1 MAEYVVPNT
10 TIYIIKDCPCE
21 PDYKNTMYF
30 GTKTYQFATFSNWI
44 KYTINAQSYQRYGA
58 GRIQVE
64 LPVENLYDC
73 NYLIFQNT
81 NFKDS
86 EGNVKKFYAF
96 ITDVEYVN
104 NNTSTITYEID
115 VIQTWLGDYELQEVM
130 VEREHTLTDVP
141 GDNIVPEPFGN
152 LPMVYEDA
160 QDVKTPDGRSLNDLA
175 IVGWFATN
183 TNARPAMGLPTM
195 LTWVQY
201 PYTKTGLA
209 AFNTALEDLDPKNL
223 ISLHVAPAALM
234 PNTNRPVEPWE
245 QEWDAQ
251 SAPVSFSFDAVRQ
264 LSGAFTQK
272 VNGVTKSYTPKNKKL
287 YTSPF
292 LSLYVS
298 TNDGKGKQFPYEFS
312 DINTAISFRVIG
324 DFTPNPSVTLVP
336 LHYKGVDEN
345 YAEAISFGGYP
356 QCGTDSDAY
365 KAWLAQKEGSLA
377 VQAIGGIV
385 TAIASIAMENP
396 IGVIAGVGST
406 LQAGAQIVGAS
417 ELPNSGSAGGGSA
430 SGLAAARK
438 LSFNYM
444 RMHVTL
450 EAAKQIDDYFNRY
463 GYAVMQVKKPNIG
476 TRPFYN
482 YVKTQNC
489 AIHGSIPAS
498 AEKRICE
505 VYDKGITFWKTTG
518 HFGDYSVDN
527 SPGAT
532 NPEYTEE
539 VS

>member
-86 EGNVKKFYAF
+86 EGNVKRFYAF

-141 GDNIVPEPFGN
+141 GDNIVPEPFGK
-152 LPMVYEDA
+152 LPMVYENA

-223 ISLHVAPAALM
+223 ISLHVAPMALM

-264 LSGAFTQK
+264 LSGAFTQR

-345 YAEAISFGGYP
+345 YTEAISFGGYP

-385 TAIASIAMENP
+385 TAIASITMENP
-396 IGVIAGVGST
+396 MGVIAGVGAT

-450 EAAKQIDDYFNRY
+450 EVAKQIDDYFNRY

-498 AEKRICE
+498 AEKKICE

-527 SPGAT
+527 SPDAT
-532 NPEYTEE
+532 NPEYTEG
-539 VS
+539 VT

>member
-44 KYTINAQSYQRYGA
+44 KYTLNEYSYQRYGA

-64 LPVENLYDC
+64 IPVENLYDC

-81 NFKDS
+81 GFKDS

-104 NNTSTITYEID
+104 PTTSTITYEID

-152 LPMVYEDA
+152 LPMVKESDNEVIA
-160 QDVKTPDGRSLNDLA
+160 PNGTRLSELN
-175 IVGWFATN
+175 IVGWFASN
-183 TNARPAMGLPTM
+183 TNVRPAMGLPTM
-195 LTWVQY
+195 LTWAQW
-201 PYTKTGLA
+201 PYTQEGIK
-209 AFNTALEDLDPKNL
+209 AFNTAMEDLDPKNL
-223 ISLHVAPAALM
+223 IALHLAPRIFM
-234 PNTNRPVEPWE
+234 PATNRPVEPWATDWANQASPNMFE
-245 QEWDAQ
+245 FNVDRDIDVFHQ
-251 SAPVSFSFDAVRQ
+251 SI
-264 LSGAFTQK
+264 
-272 VNGVTKSYTPKNKKL
+272 NGVSKSYTPRNKKL
-287 YTSPF
+287 LTAPYY
-292 LSLYVS
+292 SLYIAS
-298 TNDGKGKQFPYEFS
+298 NDGKGKNYPFEFS
-312 DINTAISFRVIG
+312 GRANGLYFRVVG
-324 DFTPNPSVTLVP
+324 SFTANPIVTVIP
-336 LHYKGVDEN
+336 LAYKGTTEN
-345 YAEAISFGGYP
+345 YEESFSLSGYP
-356 QCGTDSDAY
+356 QCSTDNDAY
-365 KAWLAQKEGSLA
+365 KAWLAQRDGAIS
-377 VQAIGGIV
+377 VQAIGGV
-385 TAIASIAMENP
+385 ATAVASALTQNW
-396 IGVIAGVGST
+396 IGAIGGAFT
-406 LQAGAQIVGAS
+406 LFNAWAQRAGAA
-417 ELPNSGSAGGGSA
+417 ELPNSGSTGGGSGE
-430 SGLAAARK
+430 SLAAAKK
-438 LSFNYM
+438 LTLRWSKI
-444 RMHVTL
+444 HVTV
-450 EAAKQIDDYFNRY
+450 EDAKRIDDYFNRY